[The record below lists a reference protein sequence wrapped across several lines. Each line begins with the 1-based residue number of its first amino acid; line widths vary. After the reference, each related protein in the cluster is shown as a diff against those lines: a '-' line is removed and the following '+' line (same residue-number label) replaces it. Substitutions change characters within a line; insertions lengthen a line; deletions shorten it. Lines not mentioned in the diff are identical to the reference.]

1 MGISAKFL
9 PVMVTNGYI
18 YASLRSLIVTVN
30 TAQKMKFS
38 INEFFSKCDQILS
51 FLQIWS
57 RLLKKFLM
65 ENFFFCAV
73 TAWEKFG
80 IFMCEAGND
89 VLSDACDR
97 AFCVNGST
105 YRAVSWWA

>member
-30 TAQKMKFS
+30 IAQKMKFS

-65 ENFFFCAV
+65 ENFFFFV
-73 TAWEKFG
+73 QWQLEKNL
-80 IFMCEAGND
+80 AY
-89 VLSDACDR
+89 L
-97 AFCVNGST
+97 CVKPEMMSCQMPAIGLF
-105 YRAVSWWA
+105 V